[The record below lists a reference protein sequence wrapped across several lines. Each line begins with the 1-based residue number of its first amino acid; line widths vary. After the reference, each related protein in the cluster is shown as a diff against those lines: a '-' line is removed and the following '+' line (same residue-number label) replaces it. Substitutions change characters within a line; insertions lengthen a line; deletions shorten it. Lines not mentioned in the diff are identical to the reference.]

1 MIRKESSL
9 LNSILSKR
17 IGARAA
23 SSAPRLQSTPHIQS
37 APKRKGWHAV
47 TIDPKPLSCAAALE
61 LRKTRYLSKDAP
73 VLPLKDC
80 SKPAA
85 CPCTYKHHEDRR
97 AKSRRSEE
105 TGTSS
110 TGKKHVSERRV
121 SRGRRDEDQQ

>member
-9 LNSILSKR
+9 LASILTKR
-17 IGARAA
+17 IGARAGI
-23 SSAPRLQSTPHIQS
+23 SGGAPRSQS
-37 APKRKGWHAV
+37 ALKRKGWHAV
-47 TIDPKPLSCAAALE
+47 SIDPKSLSCAAALE

-73 VLPLKDC
+73 ALPLKDC

-97 AKSRRSEE
+97 AKPRRAAE

-110 TGKKHVSERRV
+110 TGKKPDSERRV
-121 SRGRRDEDQQ
+121 SRGRRDDDQQ